1 MGFPQLL
8 FDPNSNFDELIP
20 VDDFF
25 SDYISQLE
33 AAGGDAQQPAA
44 AVQDQSGACMPCRAG
59 SRFPTVSPCAPCGI
73 SPELDVSHHR
83 VQRLTDAAAAASS

>member
-1 MGFPQLL
+1 MLTLHRSGFPQLL

-33 AAGGDAQQPAA
+33 AAGGESQPSAVAA
-44 AVQDQSGACMPCRAG
+44 KDQSGAC
-59 SRFPTVSPCAPCGI
+59 TVVH
-73 SPELDVSHHR
+73 EL
-83 VQRLTDAAAAASS
+83 